1 MKTKSQGYT
10 IILVYKVKKGNVL
23 GWDFNDF
30 LPSNIQLASF
40 LEISL
45 PYNPHPSYDM
55 KMTLPLPI
63 QEES

>member
-1 MKTKSQGYT
+1 M

-23 GWDFNDF
+23 GWDFGDF

-45 PYNPHPSYDM
+45 PYHPHPPYDM
-55 KMTLPLPI
+55 KMTIPLPI
-63 QEES
+63 QEKS